1 MVKVLREYEE
11 DALNFG
17 YKKETSKT
25 VHLYNRKYFT
35 FIVKNELRFFIRPP
49 FRREI
54 ELGKQCSKEY
64 SKYSIPLSDILY
76 FSREGE
82 VYTETKIS
90 GGDGGGASIGGAIA
104 GAIIAGAPGAI
115 IGGRGKTNP
124 IKSETIKHDTRKT
137 VLVCKNKKWSFAPED
152 YNAFMQLIPDK
163 EISVVQ
169 AKMAAESVQMKEASA
184 SDRLRELKNMLN
196 ENLITPEEY
205 DAKKSEI
212 LKGI

>member
-115 IGGRGKTNP
+115 IGSRGKTNP

-137 VLVCKNKKWSFAPED
+137 VLVCKNRTWSFAQED
-152 YNAFMQLIPDK
+152 YNAFIQLIPDK
-163 EISVVQ
+163 ELSVVQ
-169 AKMAAESVQMKEASA
+169 AKRAAESAQPKEKSA
-184 SDRLRELKNMLN
+184 TDRLRELKSMLDS
-196 ENLITPEEY
+196 ELITQDEY
-205 DAKKSEI
+205 DVKRAEI
-212 LKGI
+212 LRKI